1 MTARP
6 DPFEAM
12 AFTDNCDL
20 FGAVHEDGVNRVIRH
35 IMRQRPSLFNYAT
48 ADVAPH
54 AGLWC
59 AKVDHT
65 ADVTKYGNPLF
76 TIMDPLPVFGA
87 DSPPVGLG
95 FVAQLVQAEIDFHKG
110 NTITLP
116 AELKPPLPAQ
126 HFALHFRVCASI
138 ECPSPE
144 LIDRIPVDG
153 GRQAGTAEGKGP
165 PKPPIVFPGKMH
177 CFCLDVYA
185 IGEISHQSIAGRDFL
200 VAKVD
205 DMDIV
210 DIKPDALEDN
220 LICYLKTTVNVVL
233 REKLAVAIETLL
245 FSFPLFGLA
254 TVTLSPTPDPPIP
267 NNPAIEDDELK
278 VFITMKVGP

>member
-1 MTARP
+1 
-6 DPFEAM
+6 M

-20 FGAVHEDGVNRVIRH
+20 FGAVHEDGVNHVLRH

-54 AGLWC
+54 PQLWC

-65 ADVTKYGNPLF
+65 ADVTKYGNPFF

-95 FVAQLVQAEIDFHKG
+95 FVAQLVQAQIDFHKG
-110 NTITLP
+110 NTIQLP
-116 AELKPPLPAQ
+116 AELSPPLPQ
-126 HFALHFRVCASI
+126 QRFALHFRICASV

-144 LIDRIPVDG
+144 LIDRIPVGDG
-153 GRQAGTAEGKGP
+153 RHPGATEGKQP
-165 PKPPIVFPGKMH
+165 PKPPIVFPGDMH

-185 IGEISHQSIAGRDFL
+185 IGHISRQVVAGRDAL

-233 REKLAVAIETLL
+233 REKLTVALETLMV
-245 FSFPLFGLA
+245 SFPLFALA
-254 TVTLSPTPDPPIP
+254 TVSLSPTPDPPIP

-278 VFITMKVGP
+278 VFITMTV

>member
-1 MTARP
+1 
-6 DPFEAM
+6 M

-20 FGAVHEDGVNRVIRH
+20 FGAVHEDAFNRVIRH

-54 AGLWC
+54 PELWC
-59 AKVDHT
+59 GKVDHT
-65 ADVTKYGNPLF
+65 ADVTNHGNPLF

-87 DSPPVGLG
+87 DAPPVGLG
-95 FVAQLVQAEIDFHKG
+95 FVAQLLQAQIDFHKG
-110 NTITLP
+110 NTIQLP
-116 AELKPPLPAQ
+116 AELNPPLPQ
-126 HFALHFRVCASI
+126 QRFALHFRICASI
-138 ECPSPE
+138 ACPSPK
-144 LIDRIPVDG
+144 LIDRIPVGD
-153 GRQAGTAEGKGP
+153 GRQVGAAEGKQP
-165 PKPPIVFPGKMH
+165 PKPPIVFPGDTH

-185 IGEISHQSIAGRDFL
+185 IGHISRQVVAGRDAL

-233 REKLAVAIETLL
+233 REKLTIALETLM

-254 TVTLSPTPDPPIP
+254 TVHLAPTPNPPIP

-278 VFITMKVGP
+278 VFITMTVV